1 MASRCFIRQIGNSAC
16 KSVRSRVI
24 SAENCVMLLMSIDQH
39 IPDWADSAMSL
50 QHSAGSRCLAHA
62 ISTMLESALRT
73 HAIGTS
79 PDDFLSGCLTIRMG
93 VRGWM
98 FLLVLAHP
106 GSPKDK
112 GPLNGYVY
120 RCFFQFFKYYFC
132 LLFSGCS
139 FIQCSGTVLWTTI
152 RAYK

>member
-1 MASRCFIRQIGNSAC
+1 MASRCFIHQIGNSAC

-93 VRGWM
+93 V
-98 FLLVLAHP
+98 
-106 GSPKDK
+106 
-112 GPLNGYVY
+112 
-120 RCFFQFFKYYFC
+120 
-132 LLFSGCS
+132 SG
-139 FIQCSGTVLWTTI
+139 
-152 RAYK
+152 